1 MSQREPIRI
10 LHFADIHIG
19 MENYGR
25 LDPETGLNQ
34 RVLDFVSRL
43 KEIVDYA
50 IEHEADL
57 VIFAGDAF
65 KTRDPNPTYQRA
77 FARQIMRLSR
87 AKIATILLVGNH
99 DMPII
104 EQRASSMDIFATL
117 DVPNVIVGREER
129 LHRIETA
136 RGIVQVATVPWPQRS
151 RLLKYEEH
159 RGMTI
164 EQLDQELERVL
175 DDELRR
181 LANEVDPS
189 LPAILTGH
197 FTIHGAVFGSE
208 RNVMLGRD
216 TVIKLS
222 SLCLEAW
229 DYVAMGHIHKH
240 QDVNPSN
247 YPGVVYS
254 GSLERID
261 FGEENEP
268 KGFCWIEARR
278 GDTQWRFERMDSVR
292 RFVSIYA
299 DATPDGDHP
308 TDAVLRAIER
318 HDVKNAVV
326 RVRDNGYGIPPDK
339 LDIIWEPFVR
349 IKDPRY
355 AHVTGTGLGLSLV
368 KSFTEV
374 HGGYV
379 SVESVVDVGSEF
391 AMHLPF
397 RPVEARPTQSRQL
410 LQLDLSALLAH
421 RLPFSSRADSH

>member
-1 MSQREPIRI
+1 MSPREPIRI

-25 LDPETGLNQ
+25 IDPQTGLNQ

-43 KEIVDYA
+43 KEIVDCA
-50 IEHEADL
+50 IEREADL

-87 AKIATILLVGNH
+87 ANIATLLLVGNH

-117 DVPNVIVGREER
+117 DVPKVIVGREER
-129 LHRIETA
+129 LHRIETK
-136 RGIVQVATVPWPQRS
+136 RGVIQVATVPWPQRS
-151 RLLKYEEH
+151 RLLKYEEY
-159 RGMTI
+159 RRMTI

-175 DDELRR
+175 DDEIRR
-181 LANEVDPS
+181 LAGEVDRE
-189 LPAILTGH
+189 LPAILAGH
-197 FTIHGAVFGSE
+197 FTISGATFGSE
-208 RNVMLGRD
+208 RSVMLGRD
-216 TVIKLS
+216 TAIKLS
-222 SLCLEAW
+222 SLHLEAW

-240 QDVNPSN
+240 QDVHRGN

-278 GDTQWRFERMDSVR
+278 GDTRWRFEPMDTVR

-299 DATPDGDHP
+299 DATHDGDHP
-308 TDAVLRAIER
+308 TDAVLREITR
-318 HDVKNAVV
+318 HDVKDAVV
-326 RVRDNGYGIPPDK
+326 RVRVKLTQHQEAALRTRAIEEALADAYLIAGISRDVQR
-339 LDIIWEPFVR
+339 DARSR
-349 IKDPRY
+349 IGIQNPE
-355 AHVTGTGLGLSLV
+355 TLSP
-368 KSFTEV
+368 E
-374 HGGYV
+374 
-379 SVESVVDVGSEF
+379 
-391 AMHLPF
+391 
-397 RPVEARPTQSRQL
+397 
-410 LQLDLSALLAH
+410 ALLE
-421 RLPFSSRADSH
+421 RYFISRNTPRERTEELLRAARELMDKSEERAE

>member
-1 MSQREPIRI
+1 MSQRKPIKI

-25 LDPETGLNQ
+25 IDPETGLNQ

-43 KEIVDYA
+43 KEIVDCA
-50 IEHEADL
+50 IEREADV

-87 AKIATILLVGNH
+87 ANITTVLLVGNH
-99 DMPII
+99 DMPVV

-117 DVPNVIVGREER
+117 DVPNVIVGREEK
-129 LHRIETA
+129 LHRIETPS
-136 RGIVQVATVPWPQRS
+136 GIVQIATVPWPQRS
-151 RLLKYEEH
+151 RLLKFEEH
-159 RGMTI
+159 RRMTI
-164 EQLDQELERVL
+164 EQLDQEMARIL
-175 DDELRR
+175 DDELQR
-181 LANEVDPS
+181 LASEVDTD

-197 FTIHGAVFGSE
+197 FTIGGAVYGSE

-222 SLCLEAW
+222 SLHLETW

-240 QDVNPSN
+240 QDVHQGS

-278 GDTQWRFERMDSVR
+278 GETRWRFEPMDSVR

-299 DATPDGDHP
+299 DATSDGDHP
-308 TDAVLRAIER
+308 TDAVLREIAR

-326 RVRDNGYGIPPDK
+326 RVR
-339 LDIIWEPFVR
+339 
-349 IKDPRY
+349 
-355 AHVTGTGLGLSLV
+355 V
-368 KSFTEV
+368 K
-374 HGGYV
+374 
-379 SVESVVDVGSEF
+379 
-391 AMHLPF
+391 
-397 RPVEARPTQSRQL
+397 L
-410 LQLDLSALLAH
+410 LQHQEAALRTRTIEEALEDAYLIAGISRDVQRDARSRIGIQNPETLSPETLLERYFLSKNTPRDRTADLM
-421 RLPFSSRADSH
+421 RAARELMDAGTDPVN

>member
-326 RVRDNGYGIPPDK
+326 RVR
-339 LDIIWEPFVR
+339 
-349 IKDPRY
+349 
-355 AHVTGTGLGLSLV
+355 V
-368 KSFTEV
+368 K
-374 HGGYV
+374 
-379 SVESVVDVGSEF
+379 
-391 AMHLPF
+391 
-397 RPVEARPTQSRQL
+397 L
-410 LQLDLSALLAH
+410 LQHQEAALRIRAIEEALEDAYLIAGIARDVQRDARSRIGVQNPETLSPEALLERYFLSKNTPRDH
-421 RLPFSSRADSH
+421 TDDLMRAARELMDAGTDPVN

>member
-1 MSQREPIRI
+1 MNQHEPIRI

-25 LDPETGLNQ
+25 IDPETGMNQ

-43 KEIVDYA
+43 KEIVDRA
-50 IEHEADL
+50 IEREADV

-87 AKIATILLVGNH
+87 ANIVTLLLVGNH
-99 DMPII
+99 DMPVI

-117 DVPNVIVGREER
+117 DVPNVIVGREEK

-136 RGIVQVATVPWPQRS
+136 RGIVQIATVPWPQRN

-159 RGMTI
+159 RSMTI
-164 EQLDQELERVL
+164 EQLDQEMERVL
-175 DDELRR
+175 DNELQR
-181 LANEVDPS
+181 LAGEVDAK

-197 FTIHGAVFGSE
+197 FTISGAVFGSE

-216 TVIKLS
+216 TIIKLS
-222 SLCLEAW
+222 SLRLEAW
-229 DYVAMGHIHKH
+229 DYIAMGHIHKH
-240 QDVNPSN
+240 QDVHQGN

-278 GDTQWRFERMDSVR
+278 GDTQWRFEPMDSVR
-292 RFVSIYA
+292 PFVSIYA
-299 DATPDGDHP
+299 DATHDGDHP

-318 HDVKNAVV
+318 HEVKNAVV
-326 RVRDNGYGIPPDK
+326 RVR
-339 LDIIWEPFVR
+339 
-349 IKDPRY
+349 
-355 AHVTGTGLGLSLV
+355 V
-368 KSFTEV
+368 K
-374 HGGYV
+374 
-379 SVESVVDVGSEF
+379 
-391 AMHLPF
+391 
-397 RPVEARPTQSRQL
+397 L
-410 LQLDLSALLAH
+410 LQHQEAALRTRAIEEALEDAYLIAGISRDVQRDARSRIGIQNPETLSPAMLLERYFLSRNTPRDRTDDLMRAARALMD
-421 RLPFSSRADSH
+421 ADADQVN